1 MQLPVR
7 AAVPAACRIA
17 LVALAAGSALAA
29 GPALAAE
36 FPAPKVMSDAPP
48 DRGKWRMEMVQ
59 ADGFDASAM
68 QKQLGSDVTVC
79 MTAAEAVARR
89 DSGRQK
95 CDTRLVED
103 TPALAIVEVSCP
115 GTPPVRT
122 RSTITREGDRTY
134 LIATDAQGADGPM
147 RMKMRMTYSGTCGAG
162 DSVVSLGKD
171 SQVCRDARAKI
182 ASGEAARQ
190 CASAGADQA
199 KCEATLAAAKARIE
213 SLCK

>member
-1 MQLPVR
+1 MKLPVR
-7 AAVPAACRIA
+7 AAV
-17 LVALAAGSALAA
+17 LAAGRVAVVALAA
-29 GPALAAE
+29 GPALAADV
-36 FPAPKVMSDAPP
+36 PVPKVMSDAPP

-68 QKQLGSDVTVC
+68 QKQIGSDVTVC

-89 DSGRQK
+89 ESGRQK

-103 TPALAIVEVSCP
+103 TPALAIIEVSCP

-122 RSTITREGDRTY
+122 RSTITREGDRAY

-147 RMKMRMTYSGTCGAG
+147 RMKMRMTYSGTCGAD